1 MKRILAITLTLVM
14 VLAALTG
21 CMASKNPS
29 GDEGEQNP
37 SGKRLPITLTI
48 AETLPSC
55 VAFEYKDEKPYC
67 FYAYDTEGHL
77 YRVLWNDFTG
87 LNEKDVVVVDH
98 NDDIKKLEYVN
109 PPEGWTP
116 KYEVTATSIKM
127 EKRANDYLVSHIQIK
142 SGANT
147 IHPFGSL
154 LWSETDHGDG
164 FVDVMHADYVEIT
177 DMVKRCA
184 DVIPKLVLD
193 ESVSYLVQVN
203 GRVENVY
210 LLTPNGDTYAK
221 SETTFDALSN
231 LEDGTYYVA
240 FEVLLSGNCDPG
252 APQNS
257 SRYQD
262 IFCLVVGAEIGEIGT
277 SDEDYG
283 KIQFFPQ
290 PIPEFTEEDTYDT
303 TSFLWARLTDGDM
316 DLLCRVY
323 NDGKG
328 WTNDSVVDRALFMFD
343 GRIRFATTDSFGW
356 MYFGL
361 EQNVL
366 YYNGMFTTMDDNVR
380 KSIERARQN
389 DTNTQITFSAGEVL
403 SQKVLSDSDKQTI
416 MNILS
421 IKTDN
426 AWISDIPECDW
437 ICRFSGAV
445 EVGYC
450 DCGTLSDFAN
460 HRSRKLTNA
469 EKEKIEELIK
479 RYKYNS
485 NEECFD
491 NVIGKVPLHPL
502 YEKYPEYW
510 DVDGMKGVEVYVWQI
525 EDGSYRC
532 GALTGTNRLKTD
544 EEIQALFDNGAT
556 IEEMRTILELCEVAK
571 DHISL
576 IPIRNPLA
584 DNWYEIDIND
594 EALLKVQTLFWG
606 E

>member
-1 MKRILAITLTLVM
+1 MW
-14 VLAALTG
+14 
-21 CMASKNPS
+21 
-29 GDEGEQNP
+29 E
-37 SGKRLPITLTI
+37 
-48 AETLPSC
+48 
-55 VAFEYKDEKPYC
+55 
-67 FYAYDTEGHL
+67 
-77 YRVLWNDFTG
+77 
-87 LNEKDVVVVDH
+87 
-98 NDDIKKLEYVN
+98 
-109 PPEGWTP
+109 
-116 KYEVTATSIKM
+116 
-127 EKRANDYLVSHIQIK
+127 
-142 SGANT
+142 
-147 IHPFGSL
+147 
-154 LWSETDHGDG
+154 
-164 FVDVMHADYVEIT
+164 
-177 DMVKRCA
+177 
-184 DVIPKLVLD
+184 
-193 ESVSYLVQVN
+193 
-203 GRVENVY
+203 
-210 LLTPNGDTYAK
+210 
-221 SETTFDALSN
+221 
-231 LEDGTYYVA
+231 
-240 FEVLLSGNCDPG
+240 
-252 APQNS
+252 
-257 SRYQD
+257 
-262 IFCLVVGAEIGEIGT
+262 
-277 SDEDYG
+277 
-283 KIQFFPQ
+283 
-290 PIPEFTEEDTYDT
+290 
-303 TSFLWARLTDGDM
+303 RLTDGDM
-316 DLLCRVY
+316 DLLRRVY

-328 WTNDSVVDRALFMFD
+328 WTDDSVVDRALFMFD

-366 YYNGMFTTMDDNVR
+366 YYNGMFTAIDDSVR
-380 KSIERARQN
+380 KIIEKGRQN
-389 DTNTQITFSAGEVL
+389 DINTEITFSAGEVL

-426 AWISDIPECDW
+426 AWISDISECDW

-479 RYKYNS
+479 RYEYNS

-532 GALTGTNRLKTD
+532 GALTGTNRLKID

-576 IPIRNPLA
+576 IPIRNPIA
-584 DNWYEIDIND
+584 DNWYEFDVND